1 MYKAGVLI
9 SFFLLTPLII
19 ITALSFYSLRDS
31 QLHQKNLYVAI
42 PNVDAKITYSAL
54 PSTDGVMAGD
64 IRVEK
69 VHAFFEKYHS
79 LLADYA
85 NTIVESADKYGIDY
99 ALLPAISMQESIGC
113 KRVPAGTHNCF
124 GWGIY
129 THKLTAFQ
137 SYEEAID
144 NISRLMAKNYI
155 NKGLNTPEEIG
166 KKYNPNNTNHWA
178 DKVSYFIDEIQKQPS
193 IAYLTNL

>member
-1 MYKAGVLI
+1 MYKAGLLL
-9 SFFLLTPLII
+9 SFFLLTPLLLVI
-19 ITALSFYSLRDS
+19 AMSFYTLRDT
-31 QLHQKNLYVAI
+31 QIKQEDAFVQI
-42 PNVDAKITYSAL
+42 PPVNTHIVYEAL
-54 PSTDGVMAGD
+54 PSSSGIMAGD

-99 ALLPAISMQESIGC
+99 ALLPAIAMQESIGC
-113 KRVPAGTHNCF
+113 KREPAGTHNCF

-129 THKLTAFQ
+129 THKRVSFQ

-144 NISRLMAKNYI
+144 GVSKLLAKNYI
-155 NKGLNTPEEIG
+155 NKGLNSPEEIG
-166 KKYNPNNTNHWA
+166 KKYNPGNTNDWV
-178 DKVSYFIDEIQKQPS
+178 DKVSYFINQIENQPS